1 MEITKDIKIMRIEVN
16 GSVIGLDGITD
27 INEPDGQAPYW
38 TISYDNGHRVYA
50 TGQVTIDFKRT
61 RRIKNELHR

>member
-27 INEPDGQAPYW
+27 INEPDGQ
-38 TISYDNGHRVYA
+38 
-50 TGQVTIDFKRT
+50 VTIDFKRT
-61 RRIKNELHR
+61 RRIKNELH